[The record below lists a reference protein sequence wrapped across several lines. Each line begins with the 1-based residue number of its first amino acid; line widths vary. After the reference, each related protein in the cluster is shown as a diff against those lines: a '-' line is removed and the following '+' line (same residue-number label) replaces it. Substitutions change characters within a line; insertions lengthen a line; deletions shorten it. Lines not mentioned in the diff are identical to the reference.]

1 MSYPKS
7 CPHLCIL
14 LWESTLNLS
23 FCPRVRGAASADNR
37 MGTEPQATSPE
48 GPAGGEAWCG
58 EKCSW
63 KQPSGEAGL
72 WDSIQWR
79 ASNPEVHVWE
89 QNLEREASFDH
100 WYSRL
105 LIFKGHWTRPWE
117 QHLPR
122 SSCFPA
128 GDPPGLLQWE
138 RWHGAE
144 HHPTHFWGQ
153 IHRVHDRSPHQG
165 RRSRESRP
173 RKVLSQK

>member
-105 LIFKGHWTRPWE
+105 LIFKGHCKSEKEILPNVE
-117 QHLPR
+117 KAHFLCFLFLHLPILNVH
-122 SSCFPA
+122 SSKLKDLYKQLTSNWTPF
-128 GDPPGLLQWE
+128 
-138 RWHGAE
+138 
-144 HHPTHFWGQ
+144 
-153 IHRVHDRSPHQG
+153 
-165 RRSRESRP
+165 
-173 RKVLSQK
+173 